1 MNEKYVT
8 KKTSESKYYKF
19 NYKYPSQII
28 NVSNNIR
35 TRYSFVF
42 DSGNFYLRK
51 NSIYLNSVTTDSLLI
66 KINDQVR
73 KYGKRSYTD
82 REKINEE
89 EIILDLYNFTENC
102 AYRPKAKNFKEFY
115 HHISRVNKPG
125 VQISLTHKTCGLK
138 ITNINKDSRTTI
150 SDMYLSNE
158 DGSYSYDF
166 IRQMNSKFNRG
177 KVSFKKNGV
186 TQYNKNGKEMFG
198 IPDKTKSFLVN
209 EFKMIVNKIDSL
221 KVINKDPLYN

>member
-1 MNEKYVT
+1 MSKLGYV
-8 KKTSESKYYKF
+8 F
-19 NYKYPSQII
+19 Q
-28 NVSNNIR
+28 
-35 TRYSFVF
+35 
-42 DSGNFYLRK
+42 
-51 NSIYLNSVTTDSLLI
+51 
-66 KINDQVR
+66 
-73 KYGKRSYTD
+73 
-82 REKINEE
+82 
-89 EIILDLYNFTENC
+89 
-102 AYRPKAKNFKEFY
+102 
-115 HHISRVNKPG
+115 
-125 VQISLTHKTCGLK
+125 TCGLK